1 MQTKTDHLAFIAEK
15 TGLRI
20 SKENTKVMRPNS
32 KQREKINLK
41 DVKLDAVHSFTNLE
55 SIVTSDGGAGEDVKS
70 RIGKDRL
77 KYPKSG
83 VELNFNTHINQPT
96 CTHLHHQCE
105 VSSPTWFR
113 DLESDKIQIKKAAN
127 LH

>member
-77 KYPKSG
+77 
-83 VELNFNTHINQPT
+83 
-96 CTHLHHQCE
+96 
-105 VSSPTWFR
+105 
-113 DLESDKIQIKKAAN
+113 
-127 LH
+127 